1 MSKPREDAPEMED
14 RFMGEILT
22 DFYKRAAEMDSVEEF
37 ALVIMGDQDGNYR
50 ASVVAGDVILAK
62 GSSSSWFEA
71 VSRAVARGLVAI
83 ESIQDRIKAAGYED

>member
-1 MSKPREDAPEMED
+1 MSDVPEMED

-22 DFYKRAAEMDSVEEF
+22 DFYKKTSEIDPVEEF
-37 ALVIMGDQDGNYR
+37 AIVVMGDQDGNFR

-71 VSRAVARGLVAI
+71 VSRATARGLASV
-83 ESIQDRIKAAGYED
+83 ELIQERIKAANEEE

>member
-1 MSKPREDAPEMED
+1 MSDAPEMED

-22 DFYKRAAEMDSVEEF
+22 DFYKKTSEIDPVEEF
-37 ALVIMGDQDGNYR
+37 AIVVMGDQDGNFR

-71 VSRAVARGLVAI
+71 VSRAIARGLASV
-83 ESIQDRIKAAGYED
+83 ELIQERIKAANEEE

>member
-1 MSKPREDAPEMED
+1 MSDVPEMED

-22 DFYKRAAEMDSVEEF
+22 NFYKRTSDLDSVEEF
-37 ALVIMGDQDGNYR
+37 AIVIMGDQDGNFR

-71 VSRAVARGLVAI
+71 VSRATARGLVAV
-83 ESIQDRIKAAGYED
+83 ESIQDRIKAANEDD

>member
-1 MSKPREDAPEMED
+1 MSDAPEMED

-22 DFYKRAAEMDSVEEF
+22 DFYKRTSDLDAVEEF
-37 ALVIMGDQDGNYR
+37 AIVIMGDQDGNFR

-71 VSRAVARGLVAI
+71 VSRATARGLVAV
-83 ESIQDRIKAAGYED
+83 ESIQERIAAAHEDD